1 MADNIVNIQSVN
13 PDTLEFQTYQQSDS
27 ELISSF
33 SVEDIAFTSS
43 YNKIEYYVLDANQN
57 VILSNYDFKEY
68 NLENNSIVIDPTI
81 NLTNQGFDEGQYYT
95 LYNFV
100 SPILNSSP
108 TNTYFISEIS
118 SDRTELR
125 LASNNLD
132 SQAITNGYNDFVA
145 QNITENYFPDFYLN
159 FGDNNLVIAN
169 NILLVSSSILIKLY
183 EPLPPQFDL
192 KSQLWAINKL
202 SDSIA
207 YFIELITVLDNPEN
221 IVNLRGPNLN
231 LNVKDKINNSTDY
244 TNYTTLQ
251 TSASSSLSNQLNNIL
266 LNKSIRLN
274 IDYSDY
280 SNFIHFSSAETRLEN
295 FYYKLSLIEQYNKQ
309 YLSSSLSAPNYYL
322 TSSQNV
328 YLNKIKEIEEGFD
341 GYEYYLYYSSGST
354 AWPKSNST
362 QPYINYPS
370 TSSQGSAWLTG
381 QLSTASLYDS
391 ENKDALV
398 NGIPLYLREDP
409 SNAPY
414 ELFIEMLG
422 QQFDT
427 LYLYYGEV
435 SNKYNADNRID
446 AGVSRD
452 LISDILKDFGVKIY
466 QNNFSTD
473 DLYSSF
479 LGITNNLG
487 LLPPTGSELITNYVT
502 ASNEVIPLENVNVET
517 YKRIYHNLPLL
528 FKKKGTVE
536 GLRLLINL
544 YGIPD
549 TILRISEFGG
559 KNKLNA
565 NDWDQFQNQFNY
577 EFFSTGSGYLK
588 YDVPLTQS
596 TAYGTGSYS
605 TSYYGQSTFPSRS
618 FSTEFRFKTTGIPT
632 TSSFSQ
638 SLACFS
644 PDFNYT
650 VVLEYSGSGYAS
662 GSYNGSI
669 ADPYNQYGTLKLIT
683 STSASASVYLPF
695 FNSDWWSVLVTIDG
709 TYPHTSSLFAKN
721 KIYDG
726 YEGNKIGFQASSS
739 VNGGKYWLLQ
749 SQSFFLSYPSN
760 RTIASKIYTP
770 FSGSFQE
777 LRFYTT
783 AIDESVFD
791 DYVMNP
797 YSIEGNELIGSQDS
811 LSSLIFRAPLG
822 SVLDISGSNRTS
834 IHPSITNYPPTQSFF
849 FTGSSNYKLSGSYQ
863 FLPNKEVMYLDQFP
877 AGIKNIISSKI
888 KIEDTVLPGENVLSP
903 FRSLQQDYPI
913 SESYTRDVN
922 YVEVAFS
929 PQNEINDD
937 ITSQLGYFNIGDYI
951 GDPRQLVNTN
961 ATEYPDFNRVRDY
974 YFQKYQSNYNL
985 KDYVRL
991 IKYFDNSL
999 FKLIKDFVPARTS
1012 LAAGVVIKQ
1021 HLLERNRY
1029 SPAQASWL
1037 EEEYTAS
1044 VKSFPY
1050 DYAEDVLVRPLGG
1063 TGGVFPD
1070 LNGSSSTDFTYPGAV
1085 NITQSWIY
1093 PFSGPTGL
1101 SYLTQ
1106 SSQDEFFNGEFEGAT
1121 ILVSTGSLN
1130 GDNTYLEAI
1139 YQTLGNY
1146 NDLKFWDNSYQD
1158 NAPLVDP
1165 GIIIQQAI
1173 PAPLTSTSRD
1183 IFLSSFLSSA
1193 ITAGRIYIHLENSS
1207 KVSYIKLS
1215 KFNSLNVDN
1224 STILNTVRQLS
1235 IQYSNGSVGSYIVSS
1250 IIQSTN
1256 YYVYKVEPAPT
1267 FYIPDGNMSYYE
1279 ASASNNTTPIGF
1291 TVGAQIANIP
1301 LNSNFY
1307 NPYAGVWYSYVGV
1320 YYYYIPNFLSAAI
1333 PVNTLIDFEVT
1344 FNNSNPSVPVQASI
1358 NRFSGGGPANY
1369 ITPFYSAYISGSGY
1383 VIKGSFLAEPAA
1395 PPTGVGAPA
1404 SIMYNLVLASLQSP
1418 YSTYVNTTV
1427 SNITVK
1433 YLQRLSFSAGT
1444 SNFPI
1449 TIPLAQQII
1458 NFEHSDYQVLEG
1470 NLDEVADSQYYD
1482 LVEYDNYS
1490 VSNNYFN
1497 LIVNG
1502 GATPSNVK
1510 DYYYLLN
1517 RQIKPR
1523 YIGSRNT
1530 SDGFNTINTSA
1541 SFNLQDDLKISLQ
1554 PSIKE
1559 GVAYNYDTTILEFE
1573 GGKQSIELPNLSR
1586 VNISQI
1592 LNVETTSS
1600 VTTYLPTDLSYSEFI
1615 KAKLPL
1621 KSKPIITQYST
1632 DVYIPSN
1639 TTIVSNTIS
1648 PKAMFMITDYPQSIQ
1663 RWNAAPFATSIGS
1676 PAFFTVG
1683 DWYKITDFQTGDD
1696 FAGIAQVAEGIINE
1710 TGCIFRIP
1718 SWVPNVSGYVTTL
1731 FTWTNGSRIAKLLDN
1746 TQGFAIV
1753 SSIPSTNYVVIGGAY
1768 SVLDNNQTQYDIG
1781 NLIPATNIR
1790 DAIYSG
1796 SIYNG
1801 ERWFISLMA
1810 APFTAPIS
1818 LGTTSNI
1825 PNTFTSS
1832 NDPIDNPFGNS
1843 GAFEINPN
1851 NLSLLNSTTLVMSF
1865 LNIPTGKF
1873 IQTFG
1878 YASYYGG
1885 QINGGFIIWKSSP
1898 NSNTVFFNN
1907 TDLTRLGPGNMIT
1920 TSSSP
1925 SITENLNYITQNFG
1939 NKPQN

>member
-1 MADNIVNIQSVN
+1 MANNIVNIQSVN
-13 PDTLEFQTYQQSDS
+13 PDTLEFQTYQSSDS

-33 SVEDIAFTSS
+33 NIEDIAFTSS

-57 VILSNYDFKEY
+57 IILSNYDFKEY
-68 NLENNSIVIDPTI
+68 NLENNSIVIDPQT
-81 NLTNQGFDEGQYYT
+81 NLINQGFDEGQYYT

-125 LASNNLD
+125 LSSNTLD
-132 SQAITNGYNDFVA
+132 SQAIVNGYNDFIT
-145 QNITENYFPDFYLN
+145 QNVTENYFPDFYLN
-159 FGDNNLVIAN
+159 FGDNNLLIAN

-192 KSQLWAINKL
+192 KAQLWVVNKL

-207 YFIELITVLDNPEN
+207 YFLELITVLDNPEN
-221 IVNLRGPNLN
+221 IVSLRGPNLN
-231 LNVKDKINNSTDY
+231 LNIKDKINNSTDY
-244 TNYTTLQ
+244 TNYNTLQ
-251 TSASSSLSNQLNNIL
+251 TSSSSSLSNQLNNIL

-295 FYYKLSLIEQYNKQ
+295 FYYKLSLIEQYNQQ
-309 YLSSSLSAPNYYL
+309 YLSSSFTASNYYL

-328 YLNKIKEIEEGFD
+328 YLNKIKELEEGFD

-409 SNAPY
+409 TNAPY

-452 LISDILKDFGVKIY
+452 LISDILKDFGIKIY

-479 LGITNNLG
+479 LGITNNLS

-502 ASNEVIPLENVNVET
+502 ASNEVIPLENINVET

-577 EFFSTGSGYLK
+577 EFFSTGSGYVQ
-588 YDVPLTQS
+588 YDIPITAS

-605 TSYYGQSTFPSRS
+605 STFYGGTSFPSRS
-618 FSTEFRFKTTGIPT
+618 LSTEFRFKTTGIPT
-632 TSSFSQ
+632 TSDFSQ
-638 SLACFS
+638 SLAYFS
-644 PDFNYT
+644 PDFNYNI
-650 VVLEYSGSGYAS
+650 VLEYTGSGYTS

-669 ADPYNQYGTLKLIT
+669 VDPYNQYGTLKLIT
-683 STSASASVYLPF
+683 NNGTSASVYLPF
-695 FNSDWWSVLVTIDG
+695 FNSDWWSVLVTINE
-709 TYPHTSSLFAKN
+709 TNPHTSSLFVKN

-749 SQSFFLSYPSN
+749 SQSFYLSYPSN
-760 RTIASKIYTP
+760 RTISGKTYTP

-783 AIDESVFD
+783 KISESVFD

-797 YSIEGNELIGSQDS
+797 YSIEGNELMGSQDS
-811 LSSLIFRAPLG
+811 LNSLIFRAPLG
-822 SVLDISGSNRTS
+822 SVLDISGSTRTS
-834 IHPSITNYPPTQSFF
+834 IHPSITAFPPTQSFF
-849 FTGSSNYKLSGSYQ
+849 FIGSSNYKLSGSYQ

-903 FRSLQQDYPI
+903 FRSLQQNYSV

-961 ATEYPDFNRVRDY
+961 VTEYPDFNKIRDY

-1050 DYAEDVLVRPLGG
+1050 DYAEEVLVKPTGG

-1070 LNGSSSTDFTYPGAV
+1070 LNGSSSTNFTYPGAV
-1085 NITQSWIY
+1085 NITQSWTY

-1101 SYLTQ
+1101 SYVTQ

-1130 GDNTYLEAI
+1130 GDNPFLSGEDYVYLNNYRIIYFNNNYSKVEDGSLSNYIPNIGFVAGNFPSPYQQFLNKFLSTTPADGDIYIYTEASTKYITIPIVDSLGNNVSSSLEGISSITINHSNGAQYTYDVVSFTQNSSIFI
-1139 YQTLGNY
+1139 YQVTT
-1146 NDLKFWDNSYQD
+1146 
-1158 NAPLVDP
+1158 P
-1165 GIIIQQAI
+1165 
-1173 PAPLTSTSRD
+1173 T
-1183 IFLSSFLSSA
+1183 
-1193 ITAGRIYIHLENSS
+1193 
-1207 KVSYIKLS
+1207 
-1215 KFNSLNVDN
+1215 
-1224 STILNTVRQLS
+1224 
-1235 IQYSNGSVGSYIVSS
+1235 
-1250 IIQSTN
+1250 TN
-1256 YYVYKVEPAPT
+1256 N
-1267 FYIPDGNMSYYE
+1267 FYIPDGFQTDYE
-1279 ASASNNTTPIGF
+1279 ITALGATFPPFAFPFQFNTFNSLTPI
-1291 TVGAQIANIP
+1291 
-1301 LNSNFY
+1301 Y
-1307 NPYAGVWYSYVGV
+1307 NP
-1320 YYYYIPNFLSAAI
+1320 
-1333 PVNTLIDFEVT
+1333 
-1344 FNNSNPSVPVQASI
+1344 NSFWNS
-1358 NRFSGGGPANY
+1358 SGGAWIN
-1369 ITPFYSAYISGSGY
+1369 SAYY
-1383 VIKGSFLAEPAA
+1383 
-1395 PPTGVGAPA
+1395 
-1404 SIMYNLVLASLQSP
+1404 
-1418 YSTYVNTTV
+1418 
-1427 SNITVK
+1427 
-1433 YLQRLSFSAGT
+1433 
-1444 SNFPI
+1444 
-1449 TIPLAQQII
+1449 TIPLVNPTSSRNTLFYWTLTFKTNVNASFVFRLSVPDPLSPTSEYIYYFK
-1458 NFEHSDYQVLEG
+1458 NFTTTGNIQGSKTITGVFEYPESVTVLYPTITAPSAPMYPVQLSAVTFSISPNDPASLGAITPIVIPNNSFIEEFQYSDYNTLYG
-1470 NLDEVADSQYYD
+1470 DLYKIADSQYYD
-1482 LVEYDNYS
+1482 LIEYTDYS
-1490 VSNNYFN
+1490 VPNSYFN
-1497 LIVNG
+1497 LIIDG
-1502 GATPSNVK
+1502 GATPANVK
-1510 DYYYLLN
+1510 DYYYTLN

-1523 YIGSRNT
+1523 YVGSRNT
-1530 SDGFNTINTSA
+1530 SDRFNSINTSA
-1541 SFNLQDDLKISLQ
+1541 SFALQDTLKISLQ
-1554 PSIKE
+1554 PSVKE
-1559 GVAYNYDTTILEFE
+1559 GVAYSYDTTVYEFN
-1573 GGKQSIELPNLSR
+1573 GGKPSIELPKLSR
-1586 VNISQI
+1586 IDISQI

-1600 VTTYLPTDLSYSEFI
+1600 VTTYLPVDTSYNDFI
-1615 KAKLPL
+1615 QSKLELNSNP
-1621 KSKPIITQYST
+1621 KINQYSS
-1632 DVYIPSN
+1632 DIFIPP
-1639 TTIVSNTIS
+1639 TTAVVSNDIS
-1648 PKAMFMITDYPQSIQ
+1648 PIPVFMLTDYPQNWSSASLA
-1663 RWNAAPFATSIGS
+1663 NSNS
-1676 PAFFTVG
+1676 PVFLKDG
-1683 DWYKITDFQTGDD
+1683 DYYKIINVATGDN
-1696 FAGIAQVAEGIINE
+1696 FAQLIDSSIVFEGSGSQA
-1710 TGCIFRIP
+1710 GCIFRIP
-1718 SWVPNVSGYVTTL
+1718 PWVTNPASLV
-1731 FTWTNGSRIAKLLDN
+1731 TWTNQSQLARIPGQYQVYGQYTPN
-1746 TQGFAIV
+1746 NYI
-1753 SSIPSTNYVVIGGAY
+1753 SIDGAY
-1768 SVLDNNQTQYDIG
+1768 PVNVNDQGYYTPGTYIQN
-1781 NLIPATNIR
+1781 ANIVQIIN
-1790 DAIYSG
+1790 DGLAQ
-1796 SIYNG
+1796 G
-1801 ERWFISLMA
+1801 ERWFVTFYSG
-1810 APFTAPIS
+1810 PFIAPIIPGTVTS
-1818 LGTTSNI
+1818 L

-1832 NDPIDNPFGNS
+1832 LDPIQYPFSVNGS
-1843 GAFEINPN
+1843 FEISFV
-1851 NLSLLNSTTLVMSF
+1851 NLFGINF
-1865 LNIPTGKF
+1865 KNIPAGKYINNKPLATPNF
-1873 IQTFG
+1873 FG
-1878 YASYYGG
+1878 QNNEGA
-1885 QINGGFIIWKSSP
+1885 FIIWKSP
-1898 NSNTVFFNN
+1898 ANSNTIFFNN
-1907 TDLTRLGPGNMIT
+1907 TDLVKLGPGNLTT

-1925 SITENLNYITQNFG
+1925 TITENLNYITQNFG

>member
-43 YNKIEYYVLDANQN
+43 YNKIEYYILDANQN

-68 NLENNSIVIDPTI
+68 NLENNSIVIDPTT

-108 TNTYFISEIS
+108 DNTYFISEIS

-125 LASNNLD
+125 LTSNALD
-132 SQAITNGYNDFVA
+132 SQAIINGYNDFIA
-145 QNITENYFPDFYLN
+145 QNNTENYFPDFYLN
-159 FGDNNLVIAN
+159 FGNNNLIIAN
-169 NILLVSSSILIKLY
+169 NILLNSSSILVKLY
-183 EPLPPQFDL
+183 EPLSPQFDL
-192 KSQLWAINKL
+192 KSQLWAVNKL
-202 SDSIA
+202 SNSIS
-207 YFIELITVLDNPEN
+207 YFIEIITVLDNPEN

-231 LNVKDKINNSTDY
+231 LNIKDKINNSTDY

-280 SNFIHFSSAETRLEN
+280 SNFVHFSSAETRLEN
-295 FYYKLSLIEQYNKQ
+295 FYYKLSLIEQYNQQ
-309 YLSSSLSAPNYYL
+309 YLSSSLSPTNYYL

-354 AWPKSNST
+354 AWPKSNSI
-362 QPYINYPS
+362 QPYINYPT

-409 SNAPY
+409 TNAPY

-435 SNKYNADNRID
+435 ANKYNADNRID

-487 LLPPTGSELITNYVT
+487 LLPPTGSELITNYIT

-577 EFFSTGSGYLK
+577 EFFSTGSGYLQ
-588 YDVPLTQS
+588 YDIPITAS

-605 TSYYGQSTFPSRS
+605 TSFYGGTSYPSRS

-638 SLACFS
+638 SLASFA
-644 PDFNYT
+644 PDFNYN
-650 VVLEYSGSGYAS
+650 VVLEYTGSGYTS

-669 ADPYNQYGTLKLIT
+669 ADPYNQYGTLKFIT

-695 FNSDWWSVLVTIDG
+695 FNGDWWSVLVSIDG

-749 SQSFFLSYPSN
+749 SQSFYLSHPSN
-760 RTIASKIYTP
+760 RTIAGKTYTP

-777 LRFYTT
+777 LRFYE
-783 AIDESVFD
+783 AQLSESVFD

-797 YSIEGNELIGSQDS
+797 YSIEGNELIGSEDS
-811 LSSLIFRAPLG
+811 LNTLIFRAPLG
-822 SVLDISGSNRTS
+822 SVLDTSGSTRTS
-834 IHPSITNYPPTQSFF
+834 IHPSITAFPPTQSFF
-849 FTGSSNYKLSGSYQ
+849 FPGSSNYKLSGSYQ
-863 FLPNKEVMYLDQFP
+863 FLPNTEVMYLDQFP

-903 FRSLQQDYPI
+903 FRSLQQDYAV

-961 ATEYPDFNRVRDY
+961 ATEYPDFNKIRDY

-1050 DYAEDVLVRPLGG
+1050 DYAEEVLVRPLGG

-1085 NITQSWIY
+1085 NITQSWTY
-1093 PFSGPTGL
+1093 PFNGPTGL
-1101 SYLTQ
+1101 SYITQ

-1130 GDNTYLEAI
+1130 GDNPYLSGEDYVYLNNYRII
-1139 YQTLGNY
+1139 YFNNNYSKVADPNSFPGNVQTLPGN
-1146 NDLKFWDNSYQD
+1146 NNPSPYQQFFQYFL
-1158 NAPLVDP
+1158 A
-1165 GIIIQQAI
+1165 
-1173 PAPLTSTSRD
+1173 STPISG
-1183 IFLSSFLSSA
+1183 S
-1193 ITAGRIYIHLENSS
+1193 IYIYTDSTVKYIVIPVLDSLGNNISSSLEGISS
-1207 KVSYIKLS
+1207 I
-1215 KFNSLNVDN
+1215 
-1224 STILNTVRQLS
+1224 TINH
-1235 IQYSNGSVGSYIVSS
+1235 SNGNQYTYDVILFGQDPFTFTYQITTPASN
-1250 IIQSTN
+1250 N
-1256 YYVYKVEPAPT
+1256 Y
-1267 FYIPDGNMSYYE
+1267 YIPDGYQTEYKIIASGATLPGIFSNSNIQPFNSLAPVYNPNNYWDDLGTGTYSNWASYLVPLTSPTSSRNTLFEWTLTFDTPSNAKINYVLYFWE
-1279 ASASNNTTPIGF
+1279 DNPIPNILYAYFFSTNFLGSKTVSGIFSLPNSVTKILPTLGVPSAPAYPIQLSSVTFEISPNDPSSSGYLTPI
-1291 TVGAQIANIP
+1291 V
-1301 LNSNFY
+1301 
-1307 NPYAGVWYSYVGV
+1307 
-1320 YYYYIPNFLSAAI
+1320 IPNNSLIEEFQYSDY
-1333 PVNTLIDFEVT
+1333 NTLYGDLYKI
-1344 FNNSNPSVPVQASI
+1344 
-1358 NRFSGGGPANY
+1358 
-1369 ITPFYSAYISGSGY
+1369 
-1383 VIKGSFLAEPAA
+1383 
-1395 PPTGVGAPA
+1395 
-1404 SIMYNLVLASLQSP
+1404 
-1418 YSTYVNTTV
+1418 
-1427 SNITVK
+1427 
-1433 YLQRLSFSAGT
+1433 
-1444 SNFPI
+1444 
-1449 TIPLAQQII
+1449 
-1458 NFEHSDYQVLEG
+1458 
-1470 NLDEVADSQYYD
+1470 ADSQYYD
-1482 LVEYDNYS
+1482 SIEYTDYS
-1490 VSNNYFN
+1490 VPNSYFN
-1497 LIVNG
+1497 LLING
-1502 GATPSNVK
+1502 GATPANVK
-1510 DYYYLLN
+1510 DYYYTLN

-1523 YIGSRNT
+1523 YVGSRNT
-1530 SDGFNTINTSA
+1530 SDRFNSINTSA
-1541 SFNLQDDLKISLQ
+1541 SFALQDTLKISLQ
-1554 PSIKE
+1554 PSVKE
-1559 GVAYNYDTTILEFE
+1559 GVAYSYDTTIYEFN
-1573 GGKQSIELPNLSR
+1573 GGKPSIELPKLSR
-1586 VNISQI
+1586 IDISQI

-1600 VTTYLPTDLSYSEFI
+1600 VNTYLPVDTSYNDFI
-1615 KAKLPL
+1615 QSKLELNSNP
-1621 KSKPIITQYST
+1621 KINQYSS
-1632 DVYIPSN
+1632 DIFIPQN
-1639 TTIVSNTIS
+1639 TAVVSNDIS
-1648 PKAMFMITDYPQSIQ
+1648 PQPAFMVTDYPQN
-1663 RWNAAPFATSIGS
+1663 WNNTATATNNTGS
-1676 PAFFTVG
+1676 FLQTGSF
-1683 DWYKITDFQTGDD
+1683 YKILSIATGDT
-1696 FAGIAQVAEGIINE
+1696 FTGVAGIILEGTVDQV
-1710 TGCIFRIP
+1710 GCIFRIP
-1718 SWVPNVSGYVTTL
+1718 PWYTSPVTTG
-1731 FTWTNGSRIAKLLDN
+1731 FTW
-1746 TQGFAIV
+1746 
-1753 SSIPSTNYVVIGGAY
+1753 
-1768 SVLDNNQTQYDIG
+1768 NNQSQLARVNAVDQIITVLTPNNYIAFDRAYPITVDDQNQYIPGTSVSASTIISQSIG
-1781 NLIPATNIR
+1781 DGLVK
-1790 DAIYSG
+1790 
-1796 SIYNG
+1796 G
-1801 ERWFISLMA
+1801 ERWFITFYS
-1810 APFTAPIS
+1810 APFLAPIISGNVTS
-1818 LGTTSNI
+1818 LPNNFTQSLDPTQYPFAVNGSFEISFCNVFGGSLYMNFKNI
-1825 PNTFTSS
+1825 PSGKYI
-1832 NDPIDNPFGNS
+1832 NDEPLGYNYFGQS
-1843 GAFEINPN
+1843 
-1851 NLSLLNSTTLVMSF
+1851 
-1865 LNIPTGKF
+1865 
-1873 IQTFG
+1873 
-1878 YASYYGG
+1878 
-1885 QINGGFIIWKSSP
+1885 NGGFILWKSVP

-1907 TDLTRLGPGNMIT
+1907 TDLVKLGPGNLTT

-1925 SITENLNYITQNFG
+1925 TITENLNYITQNFG

>member
-95 LYNFV
+95 LYNFI

-108 TNTYFISEIS
+108 DNTYFISEIS

-125 LASNNLD
+125 LTSNALD
-132 SQAITNGYNDFVA
+132 SQAIINGYNDFIA
-145 QNITENYFPDFYLN
+145 QNNTENYFPDFYLN

-169 NILLVSSSILIKLY
+169 NILLNSSSILVKLY
-183 EPLPPQFDL
+183 EPLSPQFDL
-192 KSQLWAINKL
+192 KSQLWAVNKL
-202 SDSIA
+202 SNSIS
-207 YFIELITVLDNPEN
+207 YFIEIITVLDNPEN

-231 LNVKDKINNSTDY
+231 LNIKDKINNSTDY

-274 IDYSDY
+274 IDYSGY

-295 FYYKLSLIEQYNKQ
+295 FYYKLSLIEQYNQQ
-309 YLSSSLSAPNYYL
+309 YLSSSLSPTNYYL

-354 AWPKSNST
+354 AWPKSNSI
-362 QPYINYPS
+362 QPYINYPT

-409 SNAPY
+409 TNAPY

-435 SNKYNADNRID
+435 ANKYNADNRID

-452 LISDILKDFGVKIY
+452 LISDILKDFGIKIY

-487 LLPPTGSELITNYVT
+487 LLPPTGSELITNYIT
-502 ASNEVIPLENVNVET
+502 ASNEIIPLENVNVET

-559 KNKLNA
+559 KNKINA

-577 EFFSTGSGYLK
+577 EFFSTGSGYLQ
-588 YDVPLTQS
+588 YDIPITAS
-596 TAYGTGSYS
+596 TAYGTGSYFAS
-605 TSYYGQSTFPSRS
+605 FYGGTSYPSRS

-638 SLACFS
+638 SLASFA
-644 PDFNYT
+644 PDFNYNI
-650 VVLEYSGSGYAS
+650 VLEYTGSGYTS

-669 ADPYNQYGTLKLIT
+669 ADPYNQYGTLKFIT
-683 STSASASVYLPF
+683 NTSASASVYLPF
-695 FNSDWWSVLVTIDG
+695 FNGDWWSVLVSING
-709 TYPHTSSLFAKN
+709 TNPHTSSLFVKN

-739 VNGGKYWLLQ
+739 INGGKYWLLQ
-749 SQSFFLSYPSN
+749 SQSFYLSHPSN
-760 RTIASKIYTP
+760 RTIAGKTYTP

-777 LRFYTT
+777 LRFYE
-783 AIDESVFD
+783 AQLSESVFD

-797 YSIEGNELIGSQDS
+797 YSIEGNNITSS
-811 LSSLIFRAPLG
+811 LNTLIFRAPLG
-822 SVLDISGSNRTS
+822 SVLDTSGSTRTS
-834 IHPSITNYPPTQSFF
+834 IHPSITAFPSTQSFF
-849 FTGSSNYKLSGSYQ
+849 FPGSSTYKLSGSYQ
-863 FLPNKEVMYLDQFP
+863 FLPNREVMYLDQFP

-903 FRSLQQDYPI
+903 FRSLQQDYAV

-961 ATEYPDFNRVRDY
+961 ATEYPDFNKIRDY

-1050 DYAEDVLVRPLGG
+1050 DYAEEVLVRPLGG

-1085 NITQSWIY
+1085 NITQSWTY
-1093 PFSGPTGL
+1093 PFNGPTGL
-1101 SYLTQ
+1101 SYITQ
-1106 SSQDEFFNGEFEGAT
+1106 SSQDEFFNGEFDGAT

-1130 GDNTYLEAI
+1130 GDNPFLSGEDYVYLNNYRII
-1139 YQTLGNY
+1139 YFNNDYSKVADPNSFPGNVQTIPGNNNPSPYQQFFQYFLASTPISGSIYIYTDSTVKYIVIPVLDSLGN
-1146 NDLKFWDNSYQD
+1146 NISSSLEGINSITINHSNGNQYTYDVILFGQD
-1158 NAPLVDP
+1158 
-1165 GIIIQQAI
+1165 
-1173 PAPLTSTSRD
+1173 
-1183 IFLSSFLSSA
+1183 SSA
-1193 ITAGRIYIHLENSS
+1193 FTYQIT
-1207 KVSYIKLS
+1207 
-1215 KFNSLNVDN
+1215 
-1224 STILNTVRQLS
+1224 TPT
-1235 IQYSNGSVGSYIVSS
+1235 SN
-1250 IIQSTN
+1250 N
-1256 YYVYKVEPAPT
+1256 Y
-1267 FYIPDGNMSYYE
+1267 YIPDGYQTDYRIIASGVTLPDIFSNSNIQPFNSLAPIYNPNNYWDDSGTGTYSNWASYLVPLTSPTSSRNTLFEWTLTFDAPSNAPIDYVLYFWDSINPINPNFSPSVLYIYFFSTKFQGSNTVSGIFSLPNSVTKILPTLGVP
-1279 ASASNNTTPIGF
+1279 SAPTYPIQLSNVTFIISSNDPSSTGYLTPI
-1291 TVGAQIANIP
+1291 V
-1301 LNSNFY
+1301 
-1307 NPYAGVWYSYVGV
+1307 
-1320 YYYYIPNFLSAAI
+1320 IPNNSLIEEFQYSDY
-1333 PVNTLIDFEVT
+1333 NTLYGDLYKI
-1344 FNNSNPSVPVQASI
+1344 
-1358 NRFSGGGPANY
+1358 
-1369 ITPFYSAYISGSGY
+1369 
-1383 VIKGSFLAEPAA
+1383 
-1395 PPTGVGAPA
+1395 
-1404 SIMYNLVLASLQSP
+1404 
-1418 YSTYVNTTV
+1418 
-1427 SNITVK
+1427 
-1433 YLQRLSFSAGT
+1433 
-1444 SNFPI
+1444 
-1449 TIPLAQQII
+1449 
-1458 NFEHSDYQVLEG
+1458 
-1470 NLDEVADSQYYD
+1470 ADSQYYD
-1482 LVEYDNYS
+1482 SIEYTDYS
-1490 VSNNYFN
+1490 VPNSYFN
-1497 LIVNG
+1497 LLING
-1502 GATPSNVK
+1502 GATLANVK
-1510 DYYYLLN
+1510 DYYYTLN

-1523 YIGSRNT
+1523 YVGSRNT
-1530 SDGFNTINTSA
+1530 SDRFNSINTSA
-1541 SFNLQDDLKISLQ
+1541 SFALQDTLKISLQ
-1554 PSIKE
+1554 PSVKE
-1559 GVAYNYDTTILEFE
+1559 GVAYSYDTTIYEFN
-1573 GGKQSIELPNLSR
+1573 GGKPSIELPKLSR
-1586 VNISQI
+1586 IDISQI

-1600 VTTYLPTDLSYSEFI
+1600 VTTYLPVDTSYNDFI
-1615 KAKLPL
+1615 QSKLELNSNP
-1621 KSKPIITQYST
+1621 KINQYSS
-1632 DVYIPSN
+1632 DIFIPP
-1639 TTIVSNTIS
+1639 TTAVVSNDIS
-1648 PKAMFMITDYPQSIQ
+1648 PIPVFMLTDYPQNWSSASLANSPGI
-1663 RWNAAPFATSIGS
+1663 APN
-1676 PAFFTVG
+1676 FFLEPG
-1683 DWYKITDFQTGDD
+1683 DYYKIINVATGDD
-1696 FAGIAQVAEGIINE
+1696 FTQLINDSIVFEGSGSQV
-1710 TGCIFRIP
+1710 GCIFRIP
-1718 SWVPNVSGYVTTL
+1718 LWITNPTSLV
-1731 FTWTNGSRIAKLLDN
+1731 TWTNQSQLARIPGPYQIYAQYTPN
-1746 TQGFAIV
+1746 
-1753 SSIPSTNYVVIGGAY
+1753 NYIGIGGAY
-1768 SVLDNNQTQYDIG
+1768 SVNVDDQGYYTPGTYTQNPDIVQIINNGLAQ
-1781 NLIPATNIR
+1781 
-1790 DAIYSG
+1790 
-1796 SIYNG
+1796 G
-1801 ERWFISLMA
+1801 ERWFVTFYSG
-1810 APFTAPIS
+1810 PFIAPIIPGTVTS
-1818 LGTTSNI
+1818 L

-1832 NDPIDNPFGNS
+1832 LDPIQYPFSVNGS
-1843 GAFEINPN
+1843 FEISFV
-1851 NLSLLNSTTLVMSF
+1851 NLFGINF
-1865 LNIPTGKF
+1865 KNIPAGKY
-1873 IQTFG
+1873 INNKPLASSPPNYFG
-1878 YASYYGG
+1878 QNNEGA
-1885 QINGGFIIWKSSP
+1885 FIIWKSP
-1898 NSNTVFFNN
+1898 ANSNTVFFNN
-1907 TDLTRLGPGNMIT
+1907 TDLAKLGPGNLTT

-1925 SITENLNYITQNFG
+1925 TITKNLNYITQNFG

>member
-68 NLENNSIVIDPTI
+68 NLENNSIVIDPTT

-132 SQAITNGYNDFVA
+132 SQAIINGYNDFVA

-159 FGDNNLVIAN
+159 FADNNLVIAN

-192 KSQLWAINKL
+192 KSQLWAVNKL

-207 YFIELITVLDNPEN
+207 YFIEQITVLDNPEN

-231 LNVKDKINNSTDY
+231 LNIKDKINNSTDY
-244 TNYTTLQ
+244 TNYTILQ

-295 FYYKLSLIEQYNKQ
+295 FYYKLSLIEQYNQQ
-309 YLSSSLSAPNYYL
+309 YLSSSFTASNYYL

-362 QPYINYPS
+362 QPYINYPT

-577 EFFSTGSGYLK
+577 EFFSTGSGYLQ
-588 YDVPLTQS
+588 YDIPITAS

-605 TSYYGQSTFPSRS
+605 STFYGGTSYPSRS

-632 TSSFSQ
+632 TSGFSQ
-638 SLACFS
+638 SLASFS
-644 PDFNYT
+644 PDFNYN
-650 VVLEYSGSGYAS
+650 VVLEYTGSGYVS

-669 ADPYNQYGTLKLIT
+669 ADPYNQYGTLKFIT
-683 STSASASVYLPF
+683 QDNIGGTYLSASVYLPF
-695 FNSDWWSVLVTIDG
+695 FNGDWWSVLVSITG
-709 TYPHTSSLFAKN
+709 TNPHTSSLFVKN

-726 YEGNKIGFQASSS
+726 YEGNKIGFEASSS
-739 VNGGKYWLLQ
+739 VEGGDYWLLH
-749 SQSFFLSYPSN
+749 SQSFYLSYPSN
-760 RTIASKIYTP
+760 RTIIGKTYTP

-777 LRFYTT
+777 LRFYEVQLS
-783 AIDESVFD
+783 ESVFD

-797 YSIEGNELIGSQDS
+797 YSIEGNSITSS
-811 LSSLIFRAPLG
+811 LSTLIFRAPLG
-822 SVLDISGSNRTS
+822 SVLDTSGSTRTS
-834 IHPSITNYPPTQSFF
+834 IHPSITAFPPTQSFF
-849 FTGSSNYKLSGSYQ
+849 FPGSSTYKLSGSYE
-863 FLPNKEVMYLDQFP
+863 FLPNTEVMYLDQFP

-888 KIEDTVLPGENVLSP
+888 KIEDTVLPEENVLTP
-903 FRSLQQDYPI
+903 FRSLQQNYSV

-961 ATEYPDFNRVRDY
+961 ASEYPDFNRIRDY
-974 YFQKYQSNYNL
+974 YFEKYQSNYNL

-1085 NITQSWIY
+1085 NITQSWTY
-1093 PFSGPTGL
+1093 PFSGPTGI
-1101 SYLTQ
+1101 SYITQ
-1106 SSQDEFFNGEFEGAT
+1106 SSQDEFFNGEFDGT
-1121 ILVSTGSLN
+1121 VILVSTGSLN
-1130 GDNTYLEAI
+1130 GDNPFLSGEDYVYLNNYRIVYFNNNYSKVIDPNSFPGNVQLQPGNSNPSPYQQFFQYFLASTPISGSI
-1139 YQTLGNY
+1139 YIYIDSAVKYIVIPVLDSLGN
-1146 NDLKFWDNSYQD
+1146 NISPSLE
-1158 NAPLVDP
+1158 
-1165 GIIIQQAI
+1165 GI
-1173 PAPLTSTSRD
+1173 
-1183 IFLSSFLSSA
+1183 SS
-1193 ITAGRIYIHLENSS
+1193 ITINH
-1207 KVSYIKLS
+1207 
-1215 KFNSLNVDN
+1215 
-1224 STILNTVRQLS
+1224 
-1235 IQYSNGSVGSYIVSS
+1235 SNGAQYTYD
-1250 IIQSTN
+1250 IIPFAQSPSAFTYQITTPTSNN
-1256 YYVYKVEPAPT
+1256 Y
-1267 FYIPDGNMSYYE
+1267 YIPDGYQTEYKIIASGTSLTIPSVFGLSAFNSLAPVYNPNNYWDTSGTGTYLNWASYLVPLTSPTSSRNTLFKWTLTFKTNTNATYE
-1279 ASASNNTTPIGF
+1279 LRFWNPINPINPNFSPSVIYQYFFTTTGNIQNFKTVSGIFSFPNSNTKILPTLLVPVSPTYPVQLSAVTFSISPNDPSSPGYLTPIVINDGSLIEEF
-1291 TVGAQIANIP
+1291 Q
-1301 LNSNFY
+1301 
-1307 NPYAGVWYSYVGV
+1307 YSDY
-1320 YYYYIPNFLSAAI
+1320 
-1333 PVNTLIDFEVT
+1333 NTL
-1344 FNNSNPSVPVQASI
+1344 
-1358 NRFSGGGPANY
+1358 Y
-1369 ITPFYSAYISGSGY
+1369 GSLY
-1383 VIKGSFLAEPAA
+1383 EIE
-1395 PPTGVGAPA
+1395 
-1404 SIMYNLVLASLQSP
+1404 
-1418 YSTYVNTTV
+1418 
-1427 SNITVK
+1427 
-1433 YLQRLSFSAGT
+1433 
-1444 SNFPI
+1444 
-1449 TIPLAQQII
+1449 
-1458 NFEHSDYQVLEG
+1458 
-1470 NLDEVADSQYYD
+1470 DSQYYD
-1482 LVEYDNYS
+1482 LIEYTDYS
-1490 VSNNYFN
+1490 VPNSYFN
-1497 LIVNG
+1497 LIING
-1502 GATPSNVK
+1502 GATPAKVK
-1510 DYYYLLN
+1510 DYYYVLN

-1530 SDGFNTINTSA
+1530 SDRFNSINTSA
-1541 SFNLQDDLKISLQ
+1541 SFALQNTLKRSLQ
-1554 PSIKE
+1554 PSVKE
-1559 GVAYNYDTTILEFE
+1559 GVAYSYDTTIYEFN
-1573 GGKQSIELPNLSR
+1573 GGKPSIELPKLSR
-1586 VNISQI
+1586 IDISQI

-1600 VTTYLPTDLSYSEFI
+1600 VTTYLPVDTSYNDFI
-1615 KAKLPL
+1615 QSKLELNSNP
-1621 KSKPIITQYST
+1621 KINQYSSN
-1632 DVYIPSN
+1632 VFIPP
-1639 TTIVSNTIS
+1639 TTAVVSNDIS
-1648 PKAMFMITDYPQSIQ
+1648 PIPVFMLTDYPQNWSSASLANS
-1663 RWNAAPFATSIGS
+1663 NAGNFLQAGS
-1676 PAFFTVG
+1676 F
-1683 DWYKITDFQTGDD
+1683 YKILSMATGDT
-1696 FAGIAQVAEGIINE
+1696 FTGVAGIIFEGTVNQV
-1710 TGCIFRIP
+1710 GCIFRIP
-1718 SWVPNVSGYVTTL
+1718 PWVTSPVTTG
-1731 FTWTNGSRIAKLLDN
+1731 FTWNNQSQLARIPEQYQIYAQYTPN
-1746 TQGFAIV
+1746 NFI
-1753 SSIPSTNYVVIGGAY
+1753 SINGAY
-1768 SVLDNNQTQYDIG
+1768 SVNVNDQGYYTPGTYIQNPNIVQIINNGLAQ
-1781 NLIPATNIR
+1781 
-1790 DAIYSG
+1790 
-1796 SIYNG
+1796 G
-1801 ERWFISLMA
+1801 ERWFVTFYSG
-1810 APFTAPIS
+1810 PFIAPIVPGTVTS
-1818 LGTTSNI
+1818 L

-1832 NDPIDNPFGNS
+1832 LDPIQYPFSVNGSFEISFVNLFGINFKNIPAGKYINNKPLAS
-1843 GAFEINPN
+1843 PNYFGQNNEGAF
-1851 NLSLLNSTTLVMSF
+1851 V
-1865 LNIPTGKF
+1865 
-1873 IQTFG
+1873 
-1878 YASYYGG
+1878 
-1885 QINGGFIIWKSSP
+1885 IWKSP
-1898 NSNTVFFNN
+1898 ANSNTVFFNN
-1907 TDLTRLGPGNMIT
+1907 TDLVKLGPGNLTT

-1925 SITENLNYITQNFG
+1925 TITENLNYITQNFG

>member
-1 MADNIVNIQSVN
+1 MANNIVNIQSVN
-13 PDTLEFQTYQQSDS
+13 PDTLEFQTYQSSDS

-33 SVEDIAFTSS
+33 NIEDIAFTSS

-57 VILSNYDFKEY
+57 IILSNYDFKEY
-68 NLENNSIVIDPTI
+68 NLENNSIVIDPQT

-125 LASNNLD
+125 LSSNTLD
-132 SQAITNGYNDFVA
+132 SQAIVNGYNDFIT
-145 QNITENYFPDFYLN
+145 QNVTENYFPDFYLN
-159 FGDNNLVIAN
+159 FGDNNLLIAN

-192 KSQLWAINKL
+192 KAQLWVVNKL

-207 YFIELITVLDNPEN
+207 YFLELITVLDNPEN
-221 IVNLRGPNLN
+221 IVSLRGPNLN
-231 LNVKDKINNSTDY
+231 LNIKDKINNSTDY
-244 TNYTTLQ
+244 TNYNTLQ
-251 TSASSSLSNQLNNIL
+251 TSSSSSLSNQLNNIL

-295 FYYKLSLIEQYNKQ
+295 FYYKLSLIEQYNQQ
-309 YLSSSLSAPNYYL
+309 YLSSSFTASNYYL

-328 YLNKIKEIEEGFD
+328 YLNKIKELEEGFD

-409 SNAPY
+409 TNAPY

-452 LISDILKDFGVKIY
+452 LISDILKDFGIKIY

-479 LGITNNLG
+479 LGITNNLS

-502 ASNEVIPLENVNVET
+502 ASNEVIPLENINVET

-577 EFFSTGSGYLK
+577 EFFSTGSGYVQ
-588 YDVPLTQS
+588 YDIPITAS

-605 TSYYGQSTFPSRS
+605 STFYGGTSFPSRS
-618 FSTEFRFKTTGIPT
+618 LSTEFRFKTTGIPT
-632 TSSFSQ
+632 TSDFSQ
-638 SLACFS
+638 SLAYFS
-644 PDFNYT
+644 PDFNYNI
-650 VVLEYSGSGYAS
+650 VLEYTGSGYTS

-669 ADPYNQYGTLKLIT
+669 VDPYNQYGTLKLIT
-683 STSASASVYLPF
+683 NNGTSASVYLPF
-695 FNSDWWSVLVTIDG
+695 FNSDWWSVLVTINE
-709 TYPHTSSLFAKN
+709 TNPHTSSLFVKN

-749 SQSFFLSYPSN
+749 SQSFYLSYPSN
-760 RTIASKIYTP
+760 RTISGKTYTP

-783 AIDESVFD
+783 KISESVFD

-797 YSIEGNELIGSQDS
+797 YSIEGNELMGSQDS
-811 LSSLIFRAPLG
+811 LNSLIFRAPLG
-822 SVLDISGSNRTS
+822 SVLDISGSTRTS
-834 IHPSITNYPPTQSFF
+834 IHPSITAFPPTQSFF
-849 FTGSSNYKLSGSYQ
+849 FIGSSNYKLSGSYQ

-903 FRSLQQDYPI
+903 FRSLQQNYSV

-961 ATEYPDFNRVRDY
+961 VTEYPDFNKIRDY

-1050 DYAEDVLVRPLGG
+1050 DYAEEVLVKPTGG

-1070 LNGSSSTDFTYPGAV
+1070 LNGSSSTNFTYPGAV
-1085 NITQSWIY
+1085 NITQSWTY

-1101 SYLTQ
+1101 SYVTQ

-1130 GDNTYLEAI
+1130 GDNPFLQTD
-1139 YQTLGNY
+1139 YQTLTY
-1146 NDLKFWDNSYQD
+1146 EVVFWDNVYINNPAYYIPDYTAFLNSFITS
-1158 NAPLVDP
+1158 NTSP
-1165 GIIIQQAI
+1165 GE
-1173 PAPLTSTSRD
+1173 
-1183 IFLSSFLSSA
+1183 
-1193 ITAGRIYIHLENSS
+1193 IHLYVNSN
-1207 KVSYIKLS
+1207 KITYLKINNVD
-1215 KFNSLNVDN
+1215 FNSINQEN
-1224 STILNTVRQLS
+1224 ILQNLKQIS
-1235 IQYSNGSVGSYIVSS
+1235 IQYTNGTIG
-1250 IIQSTN
+1250 Q
-1256 YYVYKVEPAPT
+1256 YYVLLLAKINNSHIYSVIPNSQFYLNDGKMFNNYNISGSDSSSFT
-1267 FYIPDGNMSYYE
+1267 GNSYNDFYIPNINTNIYDPNNYLISNPLLGKVYNVPTSSTIPYINSLIDYE
-1279 ASASNNTTPIGF
+1279 I
-1291 TVGAQIANIP
+1291 
-1301 LNSNFY
+1301 NFDI
-1307 NPYAGVWYSYVGV
+1307 NPGSPFNQLPGILIRIQKFNFNSYVDDAQFIIYPPINSPSPSNPFSATGSFIV
-1320 YYYYIPNFLSAAI
+1320 EKGINHRLLIIPYN
-1333 PVNTLIDFEVT
+1333 VNTLLPSPFPFEIVNLTVSYTQRAIPNVGSLPSNIVIPSNQETIDFE
-1344 FNNSNPSVPVQASI
+1344 
-1358 NRFSGGGPANY
+1358 Y
-1369 ITPFYSAYISGSGY
+1369 
-1383 VIKGSFLAEPAA
+1383 
-1395 PPTGVGAPA
+1395 
-1404 SIMYNLVLASLQSP
+1404 
-1418 YSTYVNTTV
+1418 
-1427 SNITVK
+1427 
-1433 YLQRLSFSAGT
+1433 
-1444 SNFPI
+1444 
-1449 TIPLAQQII
+1449 
-1458 NFEHSDYQVLEG
+1458 SDYNVLKG
-1470 NLDEVADSQYYD
+1470 NLYKIADSQYYD
-1482 LVEYDNYS
+1482 LIEYTDYS
-1490 VSNNYFN
+1490 VPNSYFDL
-1497 LIVNG
+1497 LING
-1502 GATPSNVK
+1502 GATPANVK
-1510 DYYYLLN
+1510 DYYYTLN

-1523 YIGSRNT
+1523 YVGSRNT
-1530 SDGFNTINTSA
+1530 SDRFNSINTSA
-1541 SFNLQDDLKISLQ
+1541 SFALQDTLKISLQ
-1554 PSIKE
+1554 PSVKE
-1559 GVAYNYDTTILEFE
+1559 GVAYSYDTTIYEFN
-1573 GGKQSIELPNLSR
+1573 GGKSSIELPKLSR
-1586 VNISQI
+1586 IDISQI

-1600 VTTYLPTDLSYSEFI
+1600 VTTYLPVDTSYNDFI
-1615 KAKLPL
+1615 QSKLELNSNP
-1621 KSKPIITQYST
+1621 KINQYSS
-1632 DVYIPSN
+1632 DIFIPP
-1639 TTIVSNTIS
+1639 TTAVVSNDIS
-1648 PKAMFMITDYPQSIQ
+1648 PIPVFMLTDYPQN
-1663 RWNAAPFATSIGS
+1663 WTSASLANSNS
-1676 PAFFTVG
+1676 PVFLKDG
-1683 DWYKITDFQTGDD
+1683 DYYKIINVATGDN
-1696 FAGIAQVAEGIINE
+1696 FAQLIDSSIVFEGSGSQV
-1710 TGCIFRIP
+1710 GCIFRIP
-1718 SWVPNVSGYVTTL
+1718 FWVTNPASLVTWSNQSQLARIPGQYQVYGQYTPNNY
-1731 FTWTNGSRIAKLLDN
+1731 I
-1746 TQGFAIV
+1746 
-1753 SSIPSTNYVVIGGAY
+1753 SIDGAY
-1768 SVLDNNQTQYDIG
+1768 PVNVNDQGYYTPGTYIQN
-1781 NLIPATNIR
+1781 ANIVQIIN
-1790 DAIYSG
+1790 DGLAQ
-1796 SIYNG
+1796 G
-1801 ERWFISLMA
+1801 ERWFVTFYSG
-1810 APFTAPIS
+1810 PFIAPIIPGTVTS
-1818 LGTTSNI
+1818 L

-1832 NDPIDNPFGNS
+1832 LDPIQYPFSVNGS
-1843 GAFEINPN
+1843 FEISFV
-1851 NLSLLNSTTLVMSF
+1851 NLFGINF
-1865 LNIPTGKF
+1865 KNIPAGKY
-1873 IQTFG
+1873 INNKPLATPNYFG
-1878 YASYYGG
+1878 QNNEGA
-1885 QINGGFIIWKSSP
+1885 FIIWKSP
-1898 NSNTVFFNN
+1898 ANSNTIFFNN
-1907 TDLTRLGPGNMIT
+1907 TDLVKLGPGNLTT

-1925 SITENLNYITQNFG
+1925 TITENLNYITQNFG